1 MSKQKVNCA
10 KGTREAGLGHAYLSP
25 SASHRW
31 LNCPPS
37 ANLCAAVPDQSS
49 SYAQQGTDAHS
60 LCAYLVEKE
69 LGRESTDPT
78 ENLEYYDSEMQSCAE
93 GYAAFVMEEY
103 EKAKQTCPDT
113 DVLIE
118 QKVDFSKW
126 VEGGTGTADCILL
139 SDGTAEV
146 IDYKHGLG
154 IMVSS
159 ESEEF
164 GGNPQL
170 MCYCLGVLE
179 MIDGIYDIDT
189 IKMAIFQP
197 RRENVSIY
205 TMSKADLIKWAD
217 NVLAPTAL
225 LAMEGK
231 GDFKAGSHCQ
241 FCKVKATCRKRAEY
255 NLELAKYDFEMPATL
270 EEHEIDAILMKVD
283 QLTSWAS
290 DVKEYALNQAL
301 QGTDYGHFKVVE
313 GRSNRKYTS
322 EDDVAKT
329 VTEAGYDPYEKSILG
344 ITAMSKLLGKKK
356 FDELLGSLTFK
367 PPGKPT
373 LVSKSDKRPVMKNTA
388 QEDFKE

>member
-1 MSKQKVNCA
+1 MS
-10 KGTREAGLGHAYLSP
+10 GHAFLSP

-37 ANLCAAVPDQSS
+37 AKLCAAVPDQSS
-49 SYAQQGTDAHS
+49 PYAQQGTDAHS
-60 LCAYLVEKE
+60 LCAYLVENA
-69 LGRESTDPT
+69 LGRESKDPT
-78 ENLEYYDSEMQSCAE
+78 EDLAYYDSEMQSCAE
-93 GYAAFVMEEY
+93 GYAAFVIEEY
-103 EKAKQTCPDT
+103 EKSRQTCPDT

-146 IDYKHGLG
+146 IDYKHDLG
-154 IMVSS
+154 VLVSS

-179 MIDGIYDIDT
+179 MFDGIYNIDT
-189 IKMAIFQP
+189 IKMAIYQP

-205 TMSKADLIKWAD
+205 AMSKADLLKWAD
-217 NVLAPTAL
+217 EVLAPTAV

-231 GDFKAGSHCQ
+231 GEFKAGDHCQ

-255 NLELAKYDFEMPATL
+255 NLELAKYDFAMPDTL
-270 EEHEIDAILMKVD
+270 EEHEIDAILLKAD
-283 QLTSWAS
+283 QLVSWAA

-313 GRSNRKYTS
+313 GRSNRKYTN
-322 EDDVAKT
+322 EAAVADT
-329 VTEAGYDPYEKSILG
+329 VQKAGYDPYEKSVLG
-344 ITAMSKLLGKKK
+344 ITAMTRLLGKKT
-356 FDELLGSLTFK
+356 FEELLGSLICK
-367 PPGKPT
+367 PQGKPT
-373 LVSKSDKRPVMKNTA
+373 LVSKSDKRPAMKNTA